1 MSVRTFSCTNCKEPF
16 TVHLPED
23 TKKAAR
29 NKCGDKDTTNHN
41 LQHTI
46 QCENCEHRNTIYY
59 CTDRHPILMT
69 ELRKFLKVLVAVDG
83 SEYSMN
89 AAEYATSIVKQ
100 FGSQLIALHVITSD
114 ISTSP
119 SASFTPQME
128 EIKKNAHEYFEKI
141 RRIGDK
147 PNWDIPLRTELIVS
161 SSVVGGIIDFA
172 EKENVDLI
180 VVGTRG
186 KSGFRKLLLGS
197 VASGIVNY
205 AHCPVLIVK

>member
-1 MSVRTFSCTNCKEPF
+1 M
-16 TVHLPED
+16 
-23 TKKAAR
+23 A
-29 NKCGDKDTTNHN
+29 
-41 LQHTI
+41 
-46 QCENCEHRNTIYY
+46 
-59 CTDRHPILMT
+59 

-89 AAEYATSIVKQ
+89 AAEYAISIAKQ
-100 FGSQLIALHVITSD
+100 FGSQLIALHVITLD
-114 ISTSP
+114 IIS
-119 SASFTPQME
+119 PQME
-128 EIKKNAHEYFEKI
+128 EIKKNAQEYFEKI

-147 PNWDIPLRTELIVS
+147 ANWDIPLRTELIAS
-161 SSVVGGIIDFA
+161 SSAVGGIIDFA

-186 KSGFRKLLLGS
+186 KSGFKKLLLGS